1 MSCSVLVLMG
11 GPDEEHDVS
20 INSGRAVAE
29 ALRAGGHHVQEEV
42 IERIHASQ
50 LAACEA
56 DVVFPVLHGAWG
68 EGGPLQRELDAA
80 GCRYV
85 GSGAVAATT
94 AMDKDATKTLA
105 VQLGVPTPSWELL
118 HDGDACTTPCPV
130 VVKAPREGSSIDL
143 FICREEQERNGRI
156 KELLTRHR
164 SIMVE
169 QYITGREL
177 TVGVVHDQAMPIIEI
192 IPATDSYD
200 YEAKYLRD
208 DTTYVL
214 DPDLPDDARE
224 ACIDAALRLGAA
236 IGCRDLWRA
245 DFMLD
250 DRGPWLL
257 ELNTMPG
264 FTSHSLLPKA
274 AAHAGRPMEQ
284 LCHDLVEHALQR
296 A

>member
-20 INSGRAVAE
+20 VNSGRAVAE
-29 ALRAGGHHVQEEV
+29 ALRAAGHRVHEEV

-50 LAACEA
+50 LSTFDQ

-68 EGGPLQRELDAA
+68 EGGALQRELDAA
-80 GCRYV
+80 GSRYV
-85 GSGAVAATT
+85 GSGPNAATT

-105 VQLGVPTPSWELL
+105 VQLGVPTPAWELM
-118 HDGDACTTPCPV
+118 HDGDACTMPCPV

-143 FICREEQERNGRI
+143 FICHDEEERARRI
-156 KELLTRHR
+156 KELTRRHR

-169 QYITGREL
+169 QYVAGREL
-177 TVGVVHDQAMPIIEI
+177 TVGVVLGEAMPIIEI

-208 DTTYVL
+208 DTSYVL
-214 DPDLPDDARE
+214 DPELTDDARE
-224 ACIDAALRLGAA
+224 ACLDAAVRLGTA

-274 AAHAGRPMEQ
+274 AAHAGRPMER

-296 A
+296 V